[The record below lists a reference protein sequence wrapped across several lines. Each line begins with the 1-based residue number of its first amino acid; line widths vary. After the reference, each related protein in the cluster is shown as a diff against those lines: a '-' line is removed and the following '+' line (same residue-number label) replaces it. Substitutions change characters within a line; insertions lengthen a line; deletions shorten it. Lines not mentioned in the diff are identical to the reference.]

1 MNFRADDLSLI
12 ADKLVKI
19 AIDASNDKYLVNTAD
34 LIYETMRL
42 MDDETELKFLD
53 IFLTY
58 LYKGLKSDPSIY
70 EYVDEDYQP
79 MVRNDD
85 NIFF

>member
-1 MNFRADDLSLI
+1 
-12 ADKLVKI
+12 
-19 AIDASNDKYLVNTAD
+19 
-34 LIYETMRL
+34 MRL
-42 MDDETELKFLD
+42 MDDDTELKFLD

-85 NIFF
+85 IFFLNYLKN